1 MEFPKKLLVV
11 VDGVGVPFAGVG
23 LADIPRELLE
33 DGVEVG
39 IYLFRR
45 MKKVEI
51 TRKLVK
57 VDPLDTEP
65 DEDVDPP
72 TAPEAEVQPGLDLGV
87 Q

>member
-11 VDGVGVPFAGVG
+11 IDGAGVAFSGVG
-23 LADIPRELLE
+23 LAAIPRELLE

-45 MKKVEI
+45 MKKIEI

-57 VDPLDTEP
+57 VDPLDVE
-65 DEDVDPP
+65 DEDADPP
-72 TAPEAEVQPGLDLGV
+72 MAPEAEVQPGLDLGV